1 MNRRGAEDAEDAE
14 KYKEK
19 IENVSSILFPSVLS
33 ASSAPL
39 RFIPGFSERI
49 AMWHR
54 QHGYR
59 RFGHSRGG

>member
-1 MNRRGAEDAEDAE
+1 MTETGYEPQRRRGAEDAEDAE

-39 RFIPGFSERI
+39 RFIPGFSER
-49 AMWHR
+49 M
-54 QHGYR
+54 
-59 RFGHSRGG
+59 